1 MNYKEYFKKEAQ
13 NLIFIELE
21 RPLTISLNNTTITLP
36 KGDYPIDSKSLI
48 NIAQKQN
55 NLTAQNIIDGMI
67 MILGCDSDFPHAEF
81 YLATLKKI
89 PNIESYI
96 IHQIEENKKTSLKRA
111 IIYINALIKLN
122 PKKEFQMNRIYLL
135 MDYYQKSNLSF
146 LQDEILESL
155 QNLLK
160 DYPDYEPANF
170 YIAEYYLDKDLDLAK
185 YHLRKCLNHKVYKPK
200 AEEYLQKIDAIE
212 NYDRAVE
219 LLKEGYPEE
228 SLKILIPYIES
239 NPQNLD
245 AIYYTSV
252 AYREIGNHQKA
263 LLYLQDLFNILET
276 PEVDNEIGLNLAF
289 LGYFNEAIEYF
300 QKALKFKPKDSSIM
314 TNIGVCY
321 LNLNNLENA
330 KKFFKRALENN
341 PKDEIA
347 LNWIKKIEG

>member
-67 MILGCDSDFPHAEF
+67 MILGCDPDFPHAEF

-135 MDYYQKSNLSF
+135 MDYYQKTNLNF
-146 LQDEILESL
+146 LQDEILDSL
-155 QNLLK
+155 KNLADQYI
-160 DYPDYEPANF
+160 DYAAPNF
-170 YIAEYYLDKDLDLAK
+170 YLGEYYLDKDYDMAK
-185 YHLRKCLNHKVYKPK
+185 HYLRRSLNDQRFVKK
-200 AEEYLQKIDAIE
+200 AQEYLTKIEAIE
-212 NYDRAVE
+212 SYDKAVD
-219 LLKEGYPEE
+219 LLKDGYPMEA
-228 SLKILIPYIES
+228 LKLLIPHIEQ
-239 NPQNLD
+239 NPNNLD
-245 AIYYTSV
+245 AKYFAAV
-252 AYREIGNHQKA
+252 AYRELQNYHKA
-263 LLYLQDLFNILET
+263 LYYLQELLQTLET
-276 PEVDNEIGLNLAF
+276 VEVLNEIGLNLAF
-289 LGYFNEAIEYF
+289 LGYFNDAIEYF
-300 QKALKFKPKDSSIM
+300 QRALKHRPQDSSII

-321 LNLNNLENA
+321 LNLNDPTNA
-330 KKFFKRALENN
+330 QKYFQLALQKN
-341 PKDEIA
+341 PNDEIA
-347 LNWIKKIEG
+347 RQWLNNLN